1 MKKNLILYTEGS
13 QLDEVGIIV
22 GGGGVEIVLGEG
34 WGYEKLAA

>member
-22 GGGGVEIVLGEG
+22 GGGGGGDNCGGGVGV
-34 WGYEKLAA
+34 